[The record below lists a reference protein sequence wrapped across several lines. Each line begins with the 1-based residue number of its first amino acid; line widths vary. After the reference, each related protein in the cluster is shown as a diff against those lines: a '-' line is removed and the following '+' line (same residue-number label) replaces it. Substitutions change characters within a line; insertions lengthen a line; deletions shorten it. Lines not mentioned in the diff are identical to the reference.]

1 MWVLKSG
8 RNGGKDVTVGNVGS
22 GTRPTR
28 LCQLPSGQSSTP
40 PVPAIERENDALC
53 LLYLHPVG
61 TKASHS
67 YKGDPHTRERERE
80 RERKGGRV
88 TISVQQGSNNPE
100 PRASRSMRW
109 PHRPPVSLSLACQAM
124 CLFVA
129 TDCNVPCGSNR

>member
-67 YKGDPHTRERERE
+67 CRRGSTHTREGEGE
-80 RERKGGRV
+80 GEEGR
-88 TISVQQGSNNPE
+88 
-100 PRASRSMRW
+100 SRYDFGTTR
-109 PHRPPVSLSLACQAM
+109 
-124 CLFVA
+124 
-129 TDCNVPCGSNR
+129 